1 MWSQWQCNG
10 PPEPPPVS
18 TTATVPPPPVSVNN
32 NVAAGPPVQGHGHP
46 SGGHIPQQ
54 ELSDMLQMIGQPEGN
69 TFEDLS
75 MFNSFQ
81 E

>member
-1 MWSQWQCNG
+1 MWSQWNCNG

-18 TTATVPPPPVSVNN
+18 TATVPPPPVSVNN
-32 NVAAGPPVQGHGHP
+32 VAPGPVGHGHP
-46 SGGHIPQQ
+46 SGGHPPQQ
-54 ELSDMLQMIGQPEGN
+54 ELSDMLQMLGQPEGN
-69 TFEDLS
+69 NFEDLS